1 MALAV
6 HIVPGPPSAHVSRE
20 EAENTLTT
28 HPKFPKNAS
37 FTLADVEG
45 RWVAAVA
52 ADDKED
58 DEKEEPQEKEAAKTA
73 APFPPSGGGDEAP
86 SGPPTEDGP
95 PSDLGDE
102 GGEGEEKPKD
112 DKKPGEEKGGEKGE
126 LHELISMMHMLM
138 SALGLAPGPD
148 DSMVPG
154 PDGPPGPPG
163 GDMNPGAPGLQ
174 GPDNKTHTVH
184 ERALKPGE
192 AQPGSTPIGAPA
204 FASVNKDHPW
214 SDVLGQK
221 RSFSVEEEIGEQP
234 LSEVHRELSQ
244 LANGTGYEVKQL
256 VEGREGNTRTAK
268 AIIARA

>member
-20 EAENTLTT
+20 EAENTLTS
-28 HPKFPKNAS
+28 HPRFPKSAS
-37 FTLADVEG
+37 FTLAEVEG

-52 ADDKED
+52 ADDKEE
-58 DEKEEPQEKEAAKTA
+58 DEKEEQQEKEAAKTA

-86 SGPPTEDGP
+86 SGPPTDGP

-102 GGEGEEKPKD
+102 SGDDEGKPKD
-112 DKKPGEEKGGEKGE
+112 EKKPGDEKGGEKGE

-154 PDGPPGPPG
+154 PDDPPGPPAG
-163 GDMNPGAPGLQ
+163 PPA
-174 GPDNKTHTVH
+174 GPDASGPDGKTHTVH

-204 FASVNKDHPW
+204 FASVNNDHPW
-214 SDVLGQK
+214 SSVLGKK
-221 RSFSVEEEIGEQP
+221 RSFSVEEEIGDQP

-256 VEGREGNTRTAK
+256 VEGHTGNTRTAK